1 MFYFAQDKSTTIE
14 FLKSELMQL
23 LSDMRQE
30 IAASRQVT
38 DLYCLPAHPT
48 LH

>member
-1 MFYFAQDKSTTIE
+1 MFHFAQDKSTTIE

-30 IAASRQVT
+30 IAASRQT
-38 DLYCLPAHPT
+38 QTCTACQHI
-48 LH
+48 